1 MCVLKVIGLHVIVFY
16 RGSAI
21 HALKHEHQEHH
32 EHHEHHEQIRI
43 IDVAATY
50 YSSSSSSSLLSIRL
64 VLPLA
69 VLLI

>member
-32 EHHEHHEQIRI
+32 EHHEQIRI

-50 YSSSSSSSLLSIRL
+50 HSSSSSSSLLSIRL